1 MPINGYNPTLNNL
14 LALAAMKA
22 KAIDATP
29 ENEKTENSPAE
40 KTTTAKDTQTTKPA
54 APQKAPATTADIIS
68 NAILRTADA
77 GGRAGTIFTEEL
89 FTQGKE
95 AAQKEEANL
104 TPNQTQLVNLATS
117 ATTQAVRQGISIAT
131 ATAVAKIIVD
141 DYKNN
146 KNFDGDAVEVA
157 ALVVQDFMGSMQT

>member
-29 ENEKTENSPAE
+29 ENEKTENRPAE
-40 KTTTAKDTQTTKPA
+40 ETTTAKDTQATKP
-54 APQKAPATTADIIS
+54 APQKAPATTADIIL
-68 NAILRTADA
+68 NAIFRTADA

-104 TPNQTQLVNLATS
+104 TPSQTQLVNLATS

-131 ATAVAKIIVD
+131 ATAVAKIIED
-141 DYKNN
+141 LYKNN
-146 KNFDGDAVEVA
+146 PNFDGDAVEVA